1 MLTKV
6 KNCCIILENKILEH
20 CALKTMNAKKK
31 ILIVDDSELNRALLE
46 DMLSDDYDI
55 LEAEN
60 GLVASRIIQEHE
72 MNISLILL
80 DIVMPVMDGFGLL
93 KLMNKKGWIKNIPV
107 IMISAETASTF
118 MDKAYGLGAVD
129 YVSRPFDERTV
140 RHRVDSNIL
149 LGEKQKDLSTRLTAQ
164 IYEKEKDNRL
174 MIDILSHIV
183 EFRNGESGL
192 HVLHVHA
199 ITEFLLQQLAKKT
212 DKYDLTPKRITL
224 ISNASALHDIG
235 KISIPS
241 EILNKKGKLTD
252 EEFEVMK
259 SHTLEG
265 AKMLEDI
272 PFRKNE
278 PLIKVSYE
286 ICRWHHERYDGS
298 GYPDGL
304 KGEEIPISAQ
314 VVALADVYDALTSRR
329 VYKPALPHEK
339 AVDMILHGACGV
351 FNPLLLDCFKDC
363 HNELDKKIKQVSFDD
378 TVEHDIDKSLVHTLK
393 TEGTEASNRTIKLLE
408 HERNRF
414 KIMSSL
420 SREIIFEYNAV
431 PEMITFSDWC
441 AEFLGL
447 PVKIYNPADST
458 FGKKVFN
465 KKDFKDLIKHIKATS
480 PENPRVIEKY
490 LLDLKGV
497 QTWCK
502 VYVLT
507 MWNVDSDKPELE
519 GAIGKIVD
527 LNDEINE
534 IKYLETEVEKD
545 FRTGL
550 LNHRAAKQKINDM
563 LASSGKKKFALIMF
577 DLDNLKQANDDRGHL
592 FGDELIEHIA
602 KVARAN
608 TRDEDIVA
616 RIGGDEFII
625 FMEYKR
631 AIESQIK
638 RIFRCL
644 TEKFTDFNMS
654 VSMGVA
660 TTDGSITDYDKL
672 FARADTA
679 AYAVKKGGKNSY
691 RFYDET
697 MKNILK

>member
-1 MLTKV
+1 
-6 KNCCIILENKILEH
+6 
-20 CALKTMNAKKK
+20 MNAKKK

-46 DMLSDDYDI
+46 DMLSADYDI

-60 GLVASRIIQEHE
+60 GLIASRIIQEHE

-107 IMISAETASTF
+107 IMISAETASTY

-140 RHRVDSNIL
+140 RHRVDSNVL
-149 LGEKQKDLSTRLTAQ
+149 LGEKQKDLSSRLAAQ

-174 MIDILSHIV
+174 MIEILSHIV

-199 ITEFLLQQLAKKT
+199 ITEFLLQQIAKRT
-212 DKYDLTPKRITL
+212 DKYDLTPKNITL
-224 ISNASALHDIG
+224 ISNASALHDVG

-241 EILNKKGKLTD
+241 EILNKEGKLTD

-272 PFRKNE
+272 PIMHNE

-286 ICRWHHERYDGS
+286 ICRWHHERFDGS

-329 VYKPALPHEK
+329 VYKPSFPHSQ
-339 AVDMILHGACGV
+339 AVDMILNGACGA

-363 HNELDKKIKQVSFDD
+363 HSELEKMIKQVSFDD
-378 TVEHDIDKSLVHTLK
+378 TVENDIQKSLVRTLK
-393 TEGTEASNRTIKLLE
+393 TEGTEVSNRTIRLLE
-408 HERNRF
+408 RERNRF
-414 KIMSSL
+414 KILTSL

-447 PVKIYNPADST
+447 PVTIYNPADSA
-458 FGKKVFN
+458 FGKKVFT
-465 KKDFKDLIKHIKATS
+465 KKDFKDLIRKIKATS
-480 PENPRVIEKY
+480 PENPSIIEKY

-497 QTWCK
+497 KTWCK
-502 VYVLT
+502 VYVRT
-507 MWNVDSDKPELE
+507 MWNDADMPELE
-519 GAIGKIVD
+519 GAMGKIVD
-527 LNDEINE
+527 VNEEINE

-550 LNHRAAKQKINDM
+550 LNHRAAKQKINDI
-563 LASSGKKKFALIMF
+563 LANAGKRKFALIMF
-577 DLDNLKQANDDRGHL
+577 DMDNLKQANDTRGHL
-592 FGDELIEHIA
+592 FGDEVIEHIA
-602 KVARAN
+602 KVAREN

-631 AIESQIK
+631 SIETQIK
-638 RIFRCL
+638 RIFKCL
-644 TEKFTDFNMS
+644 TQEFADFQMS
-654 VSMGVA
+654 ISMGIA
-660 TTDGSITDYDKL
+660 CTEGTITDYDKL

-679 AYAVKKGGKNSY
+679 AYAVKKGGKNAY
-691 RFYDET
+691 RFYDESI
-697 MKNILK
+697 KNLLK

>member
-1 MLTKV
+1 
-6 KNCCIILENKILEH
+6 
-20 CALKTMNAKKK
+20 MNVKKK

-46 DMLSDDYDI
+46 DMLSSDYDI

-60 GLVASRIIQEHE
+60 GLVASRIIQEQE
-72 MNISLILL
+72 MHISLILL

-93 KLMNKKGWIKNIPV
+93 KLMNKKGWIKHIPV
-107 IMISAETASTF
+107 IMISAETASTY
-118 MDKAYGLGAVD
+118 MDKAYKLGAVE
-129 YVSRPFDERTV
+129 YIPRPFDERTV
-140 RHRVDSNIL
+140 RHRVDSNVI
-149 LGEKQKDLSTRLTAQ
+149 LGEKQKDLSSRLAAQ
-164 IYEKEKDNRL
+164 IYEKEKDSRL
-174 MIDILSHIV
+174 MIEILSHIV

-199 ITEFLLQQLAKKT
+199 ITEFLLQQLAKRT
-212 DKYDLTPKRITL
+212 DKYDLNPKTITL

-235 KISIPS
+235 KITIPS
-241 EILNKKGKLTD
+241 EILNKQGKLND
-252 EEFEVMK
+252 EEFAVMK

-265 AKMLEDI
+265 AKMLKDV
-272 PFRKNE
+272 PFRRDE
-278 PLIKVSYE
+278 PLLKVSYE

-304 KGEEIPISAQ
+304 KGEDIPISAQ

-329 VYKPALPHEK
+329 VYKPSFPHER
-339 AVDMILHGACGV
+339 AVEMILNGECGA
-351 FNPLLLDCFKDC
+351 FNPLLLDCFKEC
-363 HNELDKKIKQVSFDD
+363 HKELEKKIKEVSFDD
-378 TVEHDIDKSLVHTLK
+378 TVEDEINKSLLRTLK
-393 TEGTEASNRTIKLLE
+393 NEGTEVSNRTINLLE

-414 KIMSSL
+414 EILSSM
-420 SREIIFEYNAV
+420 SREIIFEYTAV

-447 PVKIYNPADST
+447 PVKIYNPAESA
-458 FGKKVFN
+458 FGKKVFT
-465 KKDFKDLIKHIKATS
+465 KKDFKDLLRKMKATS
-480 PENPRVIEKY
+480 PENPGVIETY
-490 LLDLKGV
+490 LLDIKGV

-502 VYVLT
+502 VYVRT
-507 MWNVDSDKPELE
+507 MWNDGDKPEIE
-519 GAIGKIVD
+519 GAFVKIVD
-527 LNDEINE
+527 VNEEVNE

-550 LNHRAAKQKINDM
+550 LNHRAAKQKIND
-563 LASSGKKKFALIMF
+563 LLSAPGKRKFALIMF
-577 DLDNLKQANDDRGHL
+577 DMDNLKQANDVRGHL
-592 FGDELIEHIA
+592 FGDEVIEYIA
-602 KVARAN
+602 KVAKEN

-631 AIESQIK
+631 SIETQIK
-638 RIFRCL
+638 RIFKCL
-644 TEKFTDFNMS
+644 TQKFADFQIS
-654 VSMGVA
+654 ISMGVA
-660 TTDGSITDYDKL
+660 CTESGVTDYDKL

-679 AYAVKKGGKNSY
+679 AYAVKKGGKNAY

>member
-1 MLTKV
+1 MD
-6 KNCCIILENKILEH
+6 
-20 CALKTMNAKKK
+20 AKKK

-60 GLVASRIIQEHE
+60 GLIASRIIQEHE

-93 KLMNKKGWIKNIPV
+93 KLMNKKGWIKHIPV
-107 IMISAETASTF
+107 IMISAETASTY

-140 RHRVDSNIL
+140 RHRVDSNVL
-149 LGEKQKDLSTRLTAQ
+149 LGEKQKDLSSRLAVQ

-174 MIDILSHIV
+174 MIEILSHIV

-199 ITEFLLQQLAKKT
+199 ITEFLLQQLAKRT
-212 DKYDLTPKRITL
+212 DKYGLTPKKITL
-224 ISNASALHDIG
+224 ISNASALHDVG
-235 KISIPS
+235 KITIPS
-241 EILNKKGKLTD
+241 EILNKEGKLTD
-252 EEFEVMK
+252 EEFEIMK
-259 SHTLEG
+259 THTLEG

-272 PFRKNE
+272 PFRHSE
-278 PLIKVSYE
+278 PLIKVSHE
-286 ICRWHHERYDGS
+286 ICRWHHERFDGS

-329 VYKPALPHEK
+329 VYKPALPHEQ
-339 AVDMILHGACGV
+339 AVNMIMNGACGA
-351 FNPLLLDCFKDC
+351 FNPELLDCFKDC
-363 HNELDKKIKQVSFDD
+363 NKELEKKVKQVSFDD
-378 TVEHDIDKSLVHTLK
+378 TVENDIQKSLVRTLK
-393 TEGTEASNRTIKLLE
+393 NEGTEASSRTIRLLE
-408 HERNRF
+408 HERMRF
-414 KIMSSL
+414 KILTSL
-420 SREIIFEYNAV
+420 SREIIFEYNVV

-447 PVKIYNPADST
+447 PVKIYNPAESA
-458 FGKKVFN
+458 FGKKIFT
-465 KKDFKDLIKHIKATS
+465 KKDFKDLIRKIKATS
-480 PENPRVIEKY
+480 PENPRIIEKY

-497 QTWCK
+497 KTWCK
-502 VYVLT
+502 VYVQT
-507 MWNVDSDKPELE
+507 MWSDADKPELE
-519 GAIGKIVD
+519 GAMGKIVD
-527 LNDEINE
+527 VNEEINE

-550 LNHRAAKQKINDM
+550 LNHRAAKQKINDI
-563 LASSGKKKFALIMF
+563 LANAGKRKFALIMF
-577 DLDNLKQANDDRGHL
+577 DMDNLKQANDTRGHL
-592 FGDELIEHIA
+592 FGDEVIEHIA
-602 KVARAN
+602 KVAREN

-631 AIESQIK
+631 SIEVQIK
-638 RIFRCL
+638 RIFKCL
-644 TEKFTDFNMS
+644 TQEFTDFKMS
-654 VSMGVA
+654 ISMGVA
-660 TTDGSITDYDKL
+660 CTEGSGATDYDKL
-672 FARADTA
+672 FVRADTA
-679 AYAVKKGGKNSY
+679 AYAVKKGGKNAY
-691 RFYDET
+691 RFYDESI
-697 MKNILK
+697 KNLLK

>member
-1 MLTKV
+1 MDD
-6 KNCCIILENKILEH
+6 
-20 CALKTMNAKKK
+20 KKK

-140 RHRVDSNIL
+140 RHRVDSNVI
-149 LGEKQKDLSTRLTAQ
+149 LGEKQKDLSTRLAAQ

-174 MIDILSHIV
+174 MIEILSHIV

-212 DKYDLTPKRITL
+212 DKYDLSPKQISL

-241 EILNKKGKLTD
+241 EILNKEGKLTD
-252 EEFEVMK
+252 EEFEIMK

-278 PLIKVSYE
+278 PLIKISHE
-286 ICRWHHERYDGS
+286 ICRWHHERFDGS

-329 VYKPALPHEK
+329 VYKPALTHAK
-339 AVDMILHGACGV
+339 AVEMILNGDCGA
-351 FNPLLLDCFKDC
+351 FNPLLLECFKDC
-363 HNELDKKIKQVSFDD
+363 NRELEEKIKQVSFDD
-378 TVEHDIDKSLVHTLK
+378 TVENDINKSMVRTLK

-408 HERNRF
+408 RERNRF
-414 KIMSSL
+414 KILSSL
-420 SREIIFEYNAV
+420 SREVIFEYNAV

-447 PVKIYNPADST
+447 PVRIYNPADSA
-458 FGKKVFN
+458 FGKKVFI
-465 KKDFKDLIKHIKATS
+465 KKDFKDLIKKIKSTS
-480 PENPRVIEKY
+480 PENSSIIEKY
-490 LLDLKGV
+490 LLNLKGV
-497 QTWCK
+497 KTWCK
-502 VYVLT
+502 VYART
-507 MWNVDSDKPELE
+507 MWNDNDPPELE
-519 GAIGKIVD
+519 GAMGKIVD
-527 LNDEINE
+527 INEEINE

-550 LNHRAAKQKINDM
+550 LNQRAAKQKINDI
-563 LASSGKKKFALIMF
+563 LASAGRRKFALIMF
-577 DLDNLKQANDDRGHL
+577 DMDNLKQANDSRGHL
-592 FGDELIEHIA
+592 FGDEVIEHIA

-625 FMEYKR
+625 FMEYKHS
-631 AIESQIK
+631 IETQIK

-644 TEKFTDFNMS
+644 TQQFTDFKIS
-654 VSMGVA
+654 ISMGVA
-660 TTDGSITDYDKL
+660 CSEAGSVTDYEKL
-672 FARADTA
+672 FTMADTA
-679 AYAVKKGGKNSY
+679 AYAVKKGGKNAY

-697 MKNILK
+697 MQNILK

>member
-1 MLTKV
+1 MNTK
-6 KNCCIILENKILEH
+6 
-20 CALKTMNAKKK
+20 KT

-46 DMLSDDYDI
+46 DMLSADYDI

-72 MNISLILL
+72 MDICLMLL

-93 KLMNKKGWIKNIPV
+93 KLMNKKGWIKHIPV

-118 MDKAYGLGAVD
+118 MDKAYGLGAVE
-129 YVSRPFDERTV
+129 YISRPFDERTV
-140 RHRVDSNIL
+140 RHRVDSNVI
-149 LGEKQKDLSTRLTAQ
+149 LGEKQRDLSSRLAAQ

-174 MIDILSHIV
+174 MIEILSHIV

-199 ITEFLLQQLAKKT
+199 ITEFLLQQLAKTT
-212 DKYDLTPKRITL
+212 DKYDLSPKRITL
-224 ISNASALHDIG
+224 ISNASALHDVG
-235 KISIPS
+235 KITIPS
-241 EILNKKGKLTD
+241 EILNKEGKLTA
-252 EEFEVMK
+252 EEYEIMK

-272 PFRKNE
+272 PFRSSE
-278 PLIKVSYE
+278 PLIKESYE
-286 ICRWHHERYDGS
+286 ICRWHHERFDGS

-329 VYKPALPHEK
+329 VYKPSFPHEQ
-339 AVDMILHGACGV
+339 AVNMILKGECGA
-351 FNPLLLDCFKDC
+351 FNPLLLDCFKSC
-363 HNELDKKIKQVSFDD
+363 HKELERKLKQVSFDD
-378 TVEHDIDKSLVHTLK
+378 AAENDINNTLVRTLK
-393 TEGTEASNRTIKLLE
+393 NEGTEVSNRTIKLLE

-414 KIMSSL
+414 KILSSL
-420 SREIIFEYNAV
+420 SREVIFEYNAV

-447 PVKIYNPADST
+447 PVTIYNPADSE
-458 FGKKVFN
+458 FGKKVFA
-465 KKDFKDLIKHIKATS
+465 KKDFKDLIAKIKATS
-480 PENPRVIEKY
+480 PENPSIIEKY
-490 LLDLKGV
+490 LLDIKGAK
-497 QTWCK
+497 TWCK
-502 VYVLT
+502 VYVRT
-507 MWNVDSDKPELE
+507 MWNDNDKPELE

-527 LNDEINE
+527 VNEEINE

-550 LNHRAAKQKINDM
+550 LNYRAAKQRINDL
-563 LASSGKKKFALIMF
+563 LANAGKRKFALIMF
-577 DLDNLKQANDDRGHL
+577 DMDNLKQANDTRGHL
-592 FGDELIEHIA
+592 FGDEVIEHIA
-602 KVARAN
+602 KVAREN

-631 AIESQIK
+631 SIEAQIK
-638 RIFRCL
+638 RIFKCL
-644 TEKFTDFNMS
+644 TQEFTDFKIS
-654 VSMGVA
+654 VSMGIA
-660 TTDGSITDYDKL
+660 CTEGGITDYERL

-679 AYAVKKGGKNSY
+679 AYAVKKSGKNAY